1 MFKVKDR
8 QITGVEPF
16 EYLPVTDGEVYSLGE
31 ALTFVNK
38 ATKCAAASR
47 PTHICMGP
55 GDGVLVP
62 VMPVLD
68 TTKFEVPYTAVPAV
82 GSKVQ
87 LGATAMAVTATAD
100 GAFRVTDID
109 EAAGTVCGYFD

>member
-16 EYLPVTDGEVYSLGE
+16 EYLPVTEGEVYELGE
-31 ALTFVNK
+31 ALTFVSK

-55 GDGVLVP
+55 GDGTVVP
-62 VMPVLD
+62 AMPVLH
-68 TTKFEVPYTAVPAV
+68 TSKFEVPYTEAPAV

-87 LGATAMAVTATAD
+87 LGATGLTVTATTG

>member
-8 QITGVEPF
+8 QIVGVEPF
-16 EYLPVTDGEVYSLGE
+16 EYLPVTEGEVYELGE
-31 ALTFVNK
+31 ALTFVSK

-55 GDGVLVP
+55 GDGAVVP
-62 VMPVLD
+62 VMPVLA
-68 TTKFEVPYTAVPAV
+68 TTRFEVPYAEKPTV
-82 GSKVQ
+82 GTKVQ
-87 LGATAMAVTATAD
+87 LGATALAVVATTE

-109 EAAGTVCGYFD
+109 EEAGTVCGYFD

>member
-16 EYLPVTDGEVYSLGE
+16 EYLPVTSGEVYELGE
-31 ALTFVNK
+31 ALTYVSK
-38 ATKCAAASR
+38 ATKCAAGSR

-55 GDGVLVP
+55 GDGTVVP
-62 VMPVLD
+62 AMPVLA
-68 TTKFEVPYTAVPAV
+68 TTRYVVPYTEAPAV
-82 GSKVQ
+82 GTKVQ
-87 LGATAMAVTATAD
+87 LGATGLAVTATTG